1 MEGRAG
7 VDRGQRQQQRRRCSR
22 RDEDDADGGAA
33 PTPWRQNGNQRDGH
47 ADARQNV
54 FADPGTGQAVGQSV
68 EYRVVDAVAG
78 KVVAGVEGDIQHHEQ
93 A

>member
-1 MEGRAG
+1 MRMMPTAA
-7 VDRGQRQQQRRRCSR
+7 QHPPQ
-22 RDEDDADGGAA
+22 GAK
-33 PTPWRQNGNQRDGH
+33 NGNQRDGH

-54 FADPGTGQAVGQSV
+54 FADPGAGQAVGQSV